1 MSSLIKYQKFILDVI
16 ILEKYKLSYELINES
31 KDALLELIYLKVNNL
46 ITPEVYKK
54 HHYAHVT
61 RQAFL
66 EQEIDK
72 VRQELTTMFITGAGA
87 KNPFAKSTALADY
100 VIIKNAIKRYSE
112 IKKIEEEKIKERKNK
127 GVEQEENKLQTI
139 HVYDVLHTGLFKKHV
154 KHERL
159 SEKELQ
165 LNYFKEKAI
174 AYCEKLMS
182 DNPTLKESFG
192 LFIEDRVLL
201 AICSNN
207 LLVTTNGGYVMPILQ
222 VEEVESI
229 IEEHFSKIN
238 RKYIPSDTP
247 IKQSFLDY
255 IYERKEQHLAAAA
268 AEAEQVKKLAQP
280 QKRGTNK

>member
-16 ILEKYKLSYELINES
+16 LLEKYKISYELINES
-31 KDALLELIYLKVNNL
+31 KDALLELIYLKVNDL

-100 VIIKNAIKRYSE
+100 AIVKNAVKTY
-112 IKKIEEEKIKERKNK
+112 
-127 GVEQEENKLQTI
+127 
-139 HVYDVLHTGLFKKHV
+139 VYDIAHTGLFKKHV
-154 KHERL
+154 DQKRM
-159 SEKELQ
+159 SDRELK
-165 LNYFKEKAI
+165 LHDFKEKAK
-174 AYCEKLMS
+174 AYGEKLMS